1 MTDATQTRRQ
11 YNGAAQVADTP
22 LGPGARQPGKGKGG
36 LVPAQRAGS
45 VLGALTTCDYG
56 TPTITPVSSAPGQH
70 RQGEPQT
77 AYNTFIMSMLEIFLR
92 RVTPALPPG
101 SDAAALAYLWPRPRP
116 VGPWLAPEVCGL
128 CPQWGGGCCAAQ
140 GVHSRRDCGTIAF
153 EFPILHA
160 RTPRSRVITPGQGH
174 HARPRASRQVKG
186 NGKSVIELRDLGRR
200 QSAYIIG
207 EDGFGCSRCYLKPLV
222 KINLYY
228 Q

>member
-1 MTDATQTRRQ
+1 MRRTHRNPATGKRAPGSETPPGASTSGGGPPWWAEAGVMTDATQTRRR

-153 EFPILHA
+153 EFPI
-160 RTPRSRVITPGQGH
+160 RVLRQ
-174 HARPRASRQVKG
+174 RAV
-186 NGKSVIELRDLGRR
+186 
-200 QSAYIIG
+200 
-207 EDGFGCSRCYLKPLV
+207 CSL
-222 KINLYY
+222 